1 MAEAPCWADDE
12 EVSAPPVPEPPVPR
26 PPAPRTPYRIT
37 ELSIEDG
44 LDIAMW
50 RAPGPW
56 AVQDSLEPP
65 RPDDGYWAVRDADD
79 RLIGFCCLGEPARAP
94 SLRADPAVLDVALG
108 LAPQLTGRRLSH
120 DFAAAVVAHAR
131 AVAGDRGLRCTV
143 ASWNTVGRKT
153 AEAVGFRAT
162 GIHEAPSGSTVAFY
176 LVFQM

>member
-1 MAEAPCWADDE
+1 VA
-12 EVSAPPVPEPPVPR
+12 
-26 PPAPRTPYRIT
+26 

-50 RAPGPW
+50 RTPGPW
-56 AVQDSLEPP
+56 AVQDSLEAP
-65 RPDDGYWAVRDADD
+65 RPDEGYWAVRDARDM
-79 RLIGFCCLGEPARAP
+79 LIGFCCLGEAARAP
-94 SLRADPAVLDVALG
+94 ALAADAALLDVALG
-108 LAPQLTGRRLSH
+108 LAPQLTGQRLSH

-131 AVAGDRGLRCTV
+131 RVAGERGLRCTI
-143 ASWNTVGRKT
+143 ASWNSVGRRT